1 MGSVLVVNAGS
12 TSLKLRVVSENGE
25 AHDVPS
31 LEQAGKSELDAVAHR
46 VVHGGPRLRKP
57 VLIDEEI
64 RREILALEPLAPL
77 HNAPALRAIA
87 EAEEA
92 FPDLPHVAVF
102 DTAFHE
108 TIPEEASVYAI
119 PPRWR
124 EEFGV
129 RRYGFHGL
137 SVEWSVER
145 ASALLGRT
153 GLRIVV
159 CHLGGGCSVTAVVDG
174 RSVDTTMGFSPLEG
188 VPMNTRSGSIDP
200 GAMLY
205 LLRERGVEIDA
216 LDHALNFDSGIEGL
230 GGGSRGSR
238 ELEDAAE
245 AGDPAA
251 TLAYAVF
258 EHRVAGAVAAMA
270 AAAGGI
276 DALVFTAGIGEG
288 SERVRA
294 HVCDRLSFL
303 GVELDA
309 TASGGDVLDRDIAA
323 SNSPVRVLVVHA
335 REELIAARGAR
346 DVLRKTRN
354 RH

>member
-1 MGSVLVVNAGS
+1 MAAVLVVNAGS
-12 TSLKLRVVSENGE
+12 TSLKLRVVDETEE
-25 AHDVPS
+25 AREVSS
-31 LEQAGKSELDAVAHR
+31 LGTVEADELDAVAHR
-46 VVHGGPRLRKP
+46 VVHGGPRFREP
-57 VLIDEEI
+57 VLLDEDI

-102 DTAFHE
+102 DTGFHE

-119 PPRWR
+119 PARWR

-137 SVEWSVER
+137 SVAWSVER
-145 ASALLGRT
+145 ASALLGRI
-153 GLRIVV
+153 GLRMVV
-159 CHLGGGCSVTAVVDG
+159 CHLGGGCSVTAVADG

-205 LLRERGVEIDA
+205 LVREKGVDIDA

-230 GGGSRGSR
+230 GGGVRGTR
-238 ELEDAAE
+238 DLEEAAE
-245 AGDPAA
+245 GGDPGAE
-251 TLAYAVF
+251 LAFAVF

-270 AAAGGI
+270 AAAGGVE
-276 DALVFTAGIGEG
+276 ALVFTAGIGEG
-288 SERVRA
+288 SARVRERVCA
-294 HVCDRLSFL
+294 RLAFL
-303 GVELDA
+303 GVELDR
-309 TASGGDVLDRDIAA
+309 TANGGAVLDRDIAA
-323 SNSPVRVLVVHA
+323 SDSPVRVLVVHA
-335 REELIAARGAR
+335 REELVAARAAR
-346 DVLRKTRN
+346 TLLRETRK
-354 RH
+354 HP

>member
-25 AHDVPS
+25 AHDVAS
-31 LEQAGKSELDAVAHR
+31 LDQAGKDELDAVAHR

-64 RREILALEPLAPL
+64 RRRDSRPRAARPAPQRAC
-77 HNAPALRAIA
+77 APGDRRGRGSL
-87 EAEEA
+87 
-92 FPDLPHVAVF
+92 PDLPHVAVF

-205 LLRERGVEIDA
+205 LLRERGVGIDA

-270 AAAGGI
+270 VAAGGI

-309 TASGGDVLDRDIAA
+309 TANGGDVLDRDIAA
-323 SNSPVRVLVVHA
+323 SDSPVRVLVVHA
-335 REELIAARGAR
+335 REELIAARAGAGR
-346 DVLRKTRN
+346 TAGN
-354 RH
+354 P

>member
-12 TSLKLRVVSENGE
+12 TSLKLRVVDENE
-25 AHDVPS
+25 ATNETSS
-31 LEQAGKSELDAVAHR
+31 LGKVVADDLDAVAHR
-46 VVHGGPRLRKP
+46 VVHGGPRFREP
-57 VLIDEEI
+57 VLVDEDI

-77 HNAPALRAIA
+77 HNAPALRAMA

-102 DTAFHE
+102 DTGFHE
-108 TIPEEASVYAI
+108 TILEEASVYAI
-119 PPRWR
+119 PARWR

-159 CHLGGGCSVTAVVDG
+159 CHLGGGCSVTAVSDG

-205 LLRERGVEIDA
+205 LVREKGVDIDA

-230 GGGSRGSR
+230 AGGFRGAR
-238 ELEDAAE
+238 ELEEAAE
-245 AGDPAA
+245 AGESAA
-251 TLAYAVF
+251 ELAYAVF

-288 SERVRA
+288 SVRVRDR
-294 HVCDRLSFL
+294 VCARLAFL
-303 GVELDA
+303 GVQLDSA
-309 TASGGDVLDRDIAA
+309 ANREGALDRDIAA
-323 SNSPVRVLVVHA
+323 SDSPVRVLVVRA
-335 REELIAARGAR
+335 REELVAARAAR
-346 DVLRKTRN
+346 NVLRETRK
-354 RH
+354 HP